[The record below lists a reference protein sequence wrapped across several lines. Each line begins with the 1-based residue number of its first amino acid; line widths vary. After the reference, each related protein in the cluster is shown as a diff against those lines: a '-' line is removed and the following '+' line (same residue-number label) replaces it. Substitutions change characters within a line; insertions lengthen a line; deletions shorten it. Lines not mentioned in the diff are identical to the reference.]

1 MLSGFGFS
9 DEQPVLLADDGGPD
23 GVPDGFVVDL
33 DSALFEIHV
42 AHGPNG
48 QRVVD
53 GTYHCAARKIATA
66 ELQAGDG
73 LVALSDHVALAG
85 SHSLTLLTSD

>member
-33 DSALFEIHV
+33 DSALLEIHV
-42 AHGPNG
+42 AHGP
-48 QRVVD
+48 
-53 GTYHCAARKIATA
+53 HC
-66 ELQAGDG
+66 
-73 LVALSDHVALAG
+73 
-85 SHSLTLLTSD
+85 